1 MPYDAEQATIG
12 STQWVLAGAVPPDY
26 DPNRHWFIGAVKG
39 GGSGT
44 VTITHSK
51 RPGVVTARVSN
62 SAFYAEVPT
71 CETWSPGD
79 SCWVRPYSPW
89 SQRTSSAVPGTLTL
103 RFDGDDGSR
112 VEEQRTIIFGN
123 GGRHEFLLGRPSS

>member
-1 MPYDAEQATIG
+1 M
-12 STQWVLAGAVPPDY
+12 
-26 DPNRHWFIGAVKG
+26 G

-44 VTITHSK
+44 ITITHSE

-79 SCWVRPYSPW
+79 SCWVRPYAPW
-89 SQRTSSAVPGTLTL
+89 SRERVSVPGALTL
-103 RFDGDDGSR
+103 RFDGDDGSH
-112 VEEQRTIIFGN
+112 VEEQRTIVFGN
-123 GGRHEFLLGRPSS
+123 RGRHEFLLGTPSPGME